1 MTKWLNWTELE
12 GLKRCALSTFEKR
25 NANLFKLIQNI
36 KLHGEYYQI
45 KSDVKSKREFPGGPV
60 VRIQRSQCGP
70 GLGPWLG
77 TKILQAMWHSWKYSN
92 SLDYI
97 YKGIQVVQK
106 LHEISKILLY
116 PGINN
121 PVINHNSSYY
131 LEILHV
137 TQSNLLVN
145 CIIFKN
151 NFSLDLQPGLF
162 LILCHS

>member
-1 MTKWLNWTELE
+1 M
-12 GLKRCALSTFEKR
+12 
-25 NANLFKLIQNI
+25 
-36 KLHGEYYQI
+36 HGKYYQI
-45 KSDVKSKREFPGGPV
+45 KSDVKRKREFPGGLV
-60 VRIQRSQCGP
+60 VRIQRSHCGP

-92 SLDYI
+92 FLDYI

-116 PGINN
+116 PCINN

-131 LEILHV
+131 LEILYV

-162 LILCHS
+162 LIWCHSQTVIVLLLILLHL